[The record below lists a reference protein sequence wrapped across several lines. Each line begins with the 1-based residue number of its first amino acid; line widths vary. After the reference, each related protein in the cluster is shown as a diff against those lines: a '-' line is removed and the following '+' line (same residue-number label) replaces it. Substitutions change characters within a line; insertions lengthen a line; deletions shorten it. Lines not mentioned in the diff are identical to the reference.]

1 MERRV
6 FVVCNHKLFPE
17 IDKLLMEVEVTPM
30 EIVEKLMKSEE
41 ADITCWFPP
50 SIYVKMI
57 GNGSNGAEKE
67 NQLMKDRKS
76 VV

>member
-41 ADITCWFPP
+41 ADITC
-50 SIYVKMI
+50 
-57 GNGSNGAEKE
+57 
-67 NQLMKDRKS
+67 
-76 VV
+76 